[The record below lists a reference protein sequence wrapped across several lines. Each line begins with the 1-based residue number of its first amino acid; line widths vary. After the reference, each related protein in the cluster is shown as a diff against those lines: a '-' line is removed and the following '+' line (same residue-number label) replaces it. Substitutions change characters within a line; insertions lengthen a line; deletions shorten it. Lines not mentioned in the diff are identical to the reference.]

1 MREQI
6 VRIEV
11 MEAERDMKRAQR
23 DLTVQQARYEG
34 LKAGAAY
41 ATGIIA
47 FIGAVAVAVLSS
59 LSHTVPPHP

>member
-1 MREQI
+1 MN
-6 VRIEV
+6 
-11 MEAERDMKRAQR
+11 RAQR

-41 ATGIIA
+41 ATGVIA

-59 LSHTVPPHP
+59 LSHNTSLHP